1 MIRTHKEL
9 LAYIEILQS
18 KGLEYFEEEV
28 IPSKQVIIE
37 QHKRYAQVYIVKSGI
52 AKVYLS
58 DENGKEFIQE
68 FLSDGM
74 EFGELEVFSGKP
86 SFCRIE
92 SITNL
97 HVYKITYTR
106 FNQLLETDKNFNR
119 LVLKGMAQKISYKA
133 PRHSYQHAYP
143 IEDNI
148 LKLRQSYPDLEKVIP
163 KKDIASYM
171 GITMRSLNR
180 TLSTLR
186 QKGVLD

>member
-1 MIRTHKEL
+1 MIRTHREL
-9 LAYIEILQS
+9 LTYIETLNS
-18 KGLEYFEEEV
+18 KGLDYFEKEAFA
-28 IPSKQVIIE
+28 PKQVIIE
-37 QHKRYAQVYIVKSGI
+37 QSKRYAHVYIIKKGI

-58 DENGKEFIQE
+58 DENGKDFIQE

-97 HVYKITYTR
+97 DVYKISYTD
-106 FNQLLETDKNFNR
+106 FNRLLETDKIFNR
-119 LVLKGMAQKISYKA
+119 LVLNGMAQKISYKA
-133 PRHSYQHAYP
+133 PRHSYQHSYP

-148 LKLRQSYPDLEKVIP
+148 VKLKNMYPELEKIIP

-180 TLSTLR
+180 TLSALK
-186 QKGVLD
+186 QKDNLK